1 MSSDSQSY
9 LFKFKPIK
17 ATFENEDGSR
27 CEMDIIGGLTFDIK
41 NEFMEHRSYGRGHLS
56 EPDMRV
62 QIRRDMSFSL
72 EARVGNAQF
81 YTKDEDGKYHP
92 TDIRMIRSQT
102 RKTEDQEDSE

>member
-1 MSSDSQSY
+1 
-9 LFKFKPIK
+9 
-17 ATFENEDGSR
+17 
-27 CEMDIIGGLTFDIK
+27 MDIIGGLTFDIK
-41 NEFMEHRSYGRGHLS
+41 NEFMDHYLIRDGLRQQ
-56 EPDMRV
+56 DMKI